1 MLLSKKK
8 QHTQINSV
16 YLSGSNTFNFAK
28 YLSINV
34 AITFFISEELSNE
47 NYVVDIIYQIKNHSL
62 ETECLIPLWRLPVF
76 TS

>member
-34 AITFFISEELSNE
+34 AISLLFPEELSNE
-47 NYVVDIIYQIKNHSL
+47 NYGVVDILSNQESQSRDRMFYSFGDL
-62 ETECLIPLWRLPVF
+62 SF
-76 TS
+76 SS